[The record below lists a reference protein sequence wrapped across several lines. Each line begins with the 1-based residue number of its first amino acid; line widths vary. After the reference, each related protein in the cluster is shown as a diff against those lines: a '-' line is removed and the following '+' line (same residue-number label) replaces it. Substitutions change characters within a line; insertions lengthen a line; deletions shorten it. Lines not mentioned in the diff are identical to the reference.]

1 MPRKISKRK
10 VKAPRQGHD
19 HLIPKV
25 SKTQRRYMKKG
36 PKS

>member
-1 MPRKISKRK
+1 MPRKIVNKK
-10 VKAPRQGHD
+10 VKRPRQGHD

-25 SKTQRRYMKKG
+25 SKTQKRYTKKG